1 MQLGVRA
8 QRLVGDAAAPADKRR
23 PRVMKAARSAEV
35 AMALGRVWKLA
46 LALAAAAAPMPASL
60 HAQTSQTRTA
70 AISPAEVTARHA
82 LEQRIAA
89 LGRGFPGIV
98 GIAVRDV
105 RSGWAASWNGER
117 PLPQQSVSKF
127 WVALTAFDAIDRGRL
142 ALDSRVTVRPQDLT
156 LFHQPIRDR
165 VLPNGFTTNVDD
177 LITRALTQSDCT
189 ANDVVLWRVG
199 GPPAVRAFLRRHGI
213 DGVRFGP
220 GERLMQ
226 SAIAGVTWDQ
236 SMSIGNRFE
245 VARASVPIATRRR
258 LFDAYVDN
266 PVDGASALGV
276 TLGLARLQRG
286 ELLSPAS
293 TQHLLGI
300 MALARTGPLR
310 LTGGLAPGWS
320 ILHKTGTGQE
330 LGSEQAGYNDVGI
343 ITSPLGRRY
352 ALAVLIGRTAVGNEV
367 RMQLMQEVTRAAIR
381 FDQDRR

>member
-1 MQLGVRA
+1 
-8 QRLVGDAAAPADKRR
+8 
-23 PRVMKAARSAEV
+23 
-35 AMALGRVWKLA
+35 MAVGRVWKLA
-46 LALAAAAAPMPASL
+46 LALAAAAAGPAIL
-60 HAQTSQTRTA
+60 HAQISQSRTA
-70 AISPAEVTARHA
+70 AVPSPAEMAARHA
-82 LEQRIAA
+82 LEQRLAA

-98 GIAVRDV
+98 GIAVREVD
-105 RSGWAASWNGER
+105 SGWAAAWNGER

-127 WVALTAFDAIDRGRL
+127 WVALTAFDAIDHGRL

-156 LFHQPIRDR
+156 LFHQPIRDL

-177 LITRALTQSDCT
+177 LLTRALTQSDCT
-189 ANDVVLWRVG
+189 ANDVALWRVG
-199 GPPAVRAFLRRHGI
+199 GPPAVRAFLARHHLDSI
-213 DGVRFGP
+213 RFGP

-226 SAIAGVTWDQ
+226 SAIAGVTWNQ
-236 SMSIGNRFE
+236 SMSLGNRFAE
-245 VARASVPIATRRR
+245 ARALVPVTTRQR
-258 LFDAYVDN
+258 LFNAYVDN
-266 PVDGASALGV
+266 PADGASALGI

-286 ELLSPAS
+286 ELLSLGS

-300 MALARTGPLR
+300 MALTRTGPLR

-343 ITSPLGRRY
+343 ITSPQGRRY

-381 FDQDRR
+381 FDADRR